1 MKVKDMKQAVN
12 LLMNEWNLG
21 SKESGADKRVCALIY
36 LMEILEE
43 TEKFVYY
50 RENGKLLGF
59 AGYSKNNSRKYI
71 FRKKFYTFIKNMLY
85 KSKKIKDLESFKE
98 YQKNYEY
105 TPKELENYF
114 DGEISI
120 LILDEKYRG
129 KGIGKRLLNDI
140 FKLAKIDNINS
151 LKILSDES
159 CNYGI
164 YEKLGCKKV
173 YETVVENK
181 EYGKL
186 GSVTTEKA
194 YVYEKKL

>member
-1 MKVKDMKQAVN
+1 MKIKDMKQAVN
-12 LLMNEWNLG
+12 LLMKEWDLG
-21 SKESGADKRVCALIY
+21 AIESGTDKKICALIY

-85 KSKKIKDLESFKE
+85 KSKKIKDLESLKE

-120 LILDEKYRG
+120 LILDEKCRG
-129 KGIGKRLLNDI
+129 KGIGKGLLNDI
-140 FKLAKIDNINS
+140 FKLAKIDNISS